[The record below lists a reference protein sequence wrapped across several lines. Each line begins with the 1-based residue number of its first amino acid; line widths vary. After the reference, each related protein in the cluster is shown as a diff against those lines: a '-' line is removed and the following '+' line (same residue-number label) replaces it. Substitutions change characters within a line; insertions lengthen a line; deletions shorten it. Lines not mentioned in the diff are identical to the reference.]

1 MTIKI
6 GLLEDHHDCA
16 AFESGVDNLDR
27 YLKAR
32 ASYDIRKRVA
42 SCWVMTDGS
51 DQAIAFYS
59 LTTKMIVLSD
69 LPPELAQQHPRFPT
83 VPATVLGRLAVDH
96 RFRGRG
102 LGELMLIDAFA
113 RTLGC
118 DIATYALI
126 AEANNETAGSFYR
139 AYHFQPLR
147 RTERQLFI
155 SMTEVAKLFM

>member
-1 MTIKI
+1 MTIQI
-6 GLLEDHHDCA
+6 GLLGDHHDCA
-16 AFESGVDNLDR
+16 AFESGVDGLDR
-27 YLKAR
+27 YLKTR
-32 ASYDIRKRVA
+32 ASHDIRKRLA

-59 LTTKMIVLSD
+59 LTTKMIALSD
-69 LPPELAQQHPRFPT
+69 LPPELAKQHPRFPS
-83 VPATVLGRLAVDH
+83 VPATLLGRLAVDH

-118 DIATYALI
+118 DITTYALV
-126 AEANNETAGSFYR
+126 AEADNATAASFYR

-147 RTERQLFI
+147 RTERHFFM
-155 SMTEVAKLFM
+155 SMTEIAKLFT